1 MPVNPTYPGVYV
13 EEIPSGVRT
22 LTGVATS
29 ITAFLGTATRGLTN
43 EPILIQNFGSF
54 ERQFGRLSLRSTM
67 SYAVQQYFQ
76 NGGSEAIIVRLSN
89 PGSAATTR
97 LSAEGGE
104 LILAA
109 QAVGSQGN
117 TLKVTVAHNGDNNF
131 DLTITPAEGNPETL
145 SNVAPGEIQA
155 RLSDPNSGSKLV
167 RVQPG
172 SQIPA
177 SRPNTV
183 DSQEFVGGFDA
194 ANIAQY
200 HLPIPADQPEEGQP
214 PAAAEFLILRAASEG
229 TWGNNLEISVDYD
242 TAPGELF
249 NLTIVYKENGQEIGR
264 ETLRNLSMDDTAT
277 RFVTDVVNIQSSLVR
292 VVSLPASG
300 KRPTPIPPTAPIK
313 VNPEH
318 VGTEGG
324 NIPDD
329 RFYVGSQDAKT
340 GIYALEKA
348 DLFNILCLPPVNRTL
363 DISRETWAA
372 AAQYCLNRRAMLIV
386 DPPLDWASKELVLN
400 QAIGVDS
407 LRSSL
412 GDAKKNA
419 AIYFPRLKL
428 ADPLK
433 ENRSEV
439 FVPCGVVAGIFAR
452 TDANR
457 GVWKAPAGTDA
468 GLTGVREL
476 TLKLSDDENGLLNP
490 VGVNCL
496 RNFRV
501 YGNVVWGARTLDG
514 ADPLAS
520 EWKYVPVRR
529 LALFLEESLYR
540 GTQWVVFEPNDEPLW
555 AQIRLNLGAFMN
567 TLFKQ
572 GAFQGKSPREAYFVK
587 CDSETTTQ
595 NDIDRGIVNIVIG
608 YAPLKPAEFVI
619 LKFQQMAGQLT
630 T

>member
-29 ITAFLGTATRGLTN
+29 ITAFVGTATRGLTN

-54 ERQFGRLSLRSTM
+54 ERQFGGLSLRSTM

-89 PGSAATTR
+89 SGNAATTR
-97 LSAEGGE
+97 LTADGGE
-104 LILAA
+104 LILEAL
-109 QAVGSQGN
+109 AVGSQGN
-117 TLKVTVAHNGDNNF
+117 DLKVTVAHNGDNNF
-131 DLTITPAEGNPETL
+131 DLAITPAEGNPETL
-145 SNVAPGEIQA
+145 SNIAPGEIQA
-155 RLSDPNSGSKLV
+155 RLSNADSGSKLV

-172 SQIPA
+172 SAVPEN
-177 SRPNTV
+177 RPNTV
-183 DSQEFVGGFDA
+183 ESQEFVGGLDA
-194 ANIAQY
+194 AKTAQY
-200 HLPIPADQPEEGQP
+200 RLPDRFSDEGQIP
-214 PAAAEFLILRAASEG
+214 DDAEFLVLQAASEG
-229 TWGNNLEISVDYD
+229 TWGNNLEISVDYN

-249 NLTIVYKENGQEIGR
+249 NLTIVYRENGQEIGR
-264 ETLRNLSMDDTAT
+264 ETLRNLSMDSTAT

-292 VVSLPASG
+292 VVSRPESN
-300 KRPTPIPPTAPIK
+300 KRPAPVPPTDPIT
-313 VNPEH
+313 VNPNQ

-340 GIYALEKA
+340 GLYALEKA
-348 DLFNILCLPPVNRTL
+348 DLFNILCLPPVNRTQ
-363 DISRETWAA
+363 DISQATWAA
-372 AAQYCLNRRAMLIV
+372 AARYCLDRRAMLIV

-419 AIYFPRLKL
+419 AIYFPRVKL

-433 ENRSEV
+433 ENRSEI

-476 TLKLSDDENGLLNP
+476 TLKLTDDENGLLNP